1 MSAVRGELPH
11 VMDAAAVEALGNK
24 VFGAANLL
32 SDTARDAADRWLR
45 LPEVFDVSDATI
57 AVTMLDGPMTTAA
70 DFLEAMTKAQ
80 QVLVEFTMTTI
91 PSLTRRRE
99 ELAARILEVNA
110 QREAAQSALE
120 SSDAAYWSAYET
132 DPASETTR
140 RAGEAQTEATDAW
153 RDADSAVGDLEA
165 DIRVFRLDLEAAEDF
180 LASDL
185 KAISGGDDPRGA
197 FGAHLTI
204 SQTFWGESSSAYPGG
219 PSTSTGLADS
229 LRADLSTAVAHAI
242 SWLGTT
248 DADAAKTWME
258 DHPDFASAVAFVDVN
273 RAAALWNRFA
283 NDSVRDDDGAWSDGP
298 LAQIFA
304 VAPSAIGNLNGIPA
318 SAKDEFNRAELER
331 MLAGEL
337 TEEQRGQLEQVR
349 ELLDK
354 GAENP
359 DPPIAL
365 LSLSLETDDAS
376 PRASIGFGDVD
387 NAGQITTLT
396 HGIATDVAQIGEW
409 SDSAINMQDT
419 TEAELAKRGSSA
431 TTAVVL
437 FMDWDSGGPGN
448 VWGIERPD
456 AGAER
461 LAQSL
466 RGYGVTNAG
475 AQLDLG
481 LHSLGTTM
489 GTQMIADNPGL
500 VDNAWLYGSAGVTP
514 ETAADLENQIRRGL
528 LTVHATHATDDIIAD
543 KGRMPASDHPEN
555 PLDIAGVQDFES
567 DGGWVKGYG
576 DGVREWGMR
585 VEGHNSQ
592 ASKEAIYLLDGF
604 ETQQTGGMAPS
615 FIPQWDDEAVGYLDP
630 RSQSFKQ
637 TIVDLAESIVAA
649 DGVRQ

>member
-1 MSAVRGELPH
+1 MSAVRGELPQ
-11 VMDAAAVEALGNK
+11 VLDATAVEALGNK

-32 SDTARDAADRWLR
+32 SETATDAADRWLR

-57 AVTMLDGPMTTAA
+57 ATTMLDGPKTTAT

-99 ELAARILEVNA
+99 DLAARILTVNA

-197 FGAHLTI
+197 WGAHLTI

-229 LRADLSTAVAHAI
+229 LRADLSTAVAKTI
-242 SWLGTT
+242 SWLGST
-248 DADAAKTWME
+248 DPDAAKTWME
-258 DHPDFASAVAFVDVN
+258 DHPDFASAVAFVDVD

-283 NDSVRDDDGAWSDGP
+283 KDSARDGDGAWSDGP

-337 TEEQRGQLEQVR
+337 TEEQRGQLEGLRDQLANADDQETV
-349 ELLDK
+349 
-354 GAENP
+354 P
-359 DPPIAL
+359 VTL

-376 PRASIGFGDVD
+376 PRASLGFGDVD
-387 NAGQITTLT
+387 IADQITTIT
-396 HGIATDVAQIGEW
+396 HGIATDMAQLDEW
-409 SDSAINMQDT
+409 SGTAFAMQKAT
-419 TEAELAKRGSSA
+419 AAELGQRGSSA
-431 TTAVVL
+431 TNAVVL

-448 VWGIERPD
+448 VWGVERPD

-528 LTVHATHATDDIIAD
+528 ITVHATHATDDIIAD

-555 PLDIAGVQDFES
+555 PLDIAGVQDFGS

-576 DGVREWGMR
+576 DGAREWGMR

-592 ASKEAIYLLDGF
+592 ASEEPIYLWEGL
-604 ETQQTGGMAPS
+604 EAEPY
-615 FIPQWDDEAVGYLDP
+615 ILLKWDDEAVGYLDP

-649 DGVRQ
+649 DGVRK

>member
-1 MSAVRGELPH
+1 VMS
-11 VMDAAAVEALGNK
+11 
-24 VFGAANLL
+24 
-32 SDTARDAADRWLR
+32 
-45 LPEVFDVSDATI
+45 
-57 AVTMLDGPMTTAA
+57 
-70 DFLEAMTKAQ
+70 
-80 QVLVEFTMTTI
+80 EFAMTTI
-91 PSLTRRRE
+91 PALQRRRD
-99 ELAARILEVNA
+99 ELEARILAANQEY
-110 QREAAQSALE
+110 EAAQSAIE
-120 SSDAAYWSAYET
+120 STDAAYWRSYET
-132 DPASETTR
+132 DPASESTR
-140 RAGEAQTEATDAW
+140 RAGEAQTDASDAW
-153 RDADSAVGDLEA
+153 RDAQDAIDTLEA
-165 DIRVFRLDLEAAEDF
+165 DIRVFGIDVEAAEDF
-180 LASDL
+180 LVSDL

-197 FGAHLTI
+197 GGAPVNSTQSI
-204 SQTFWGESSSAYPGG
+204 WGGTVSSYPGG
-219 PSTSTGLADS
+219 PRQDLPLADW
-229 LRADLSTAVAHAI
+229 LRGDLSTAVANRIH
-242 SWLGTT
+242 WLGAI

-273 RAAALWNRFA
+273 RAAELWKRFA
-283 NDSVRDDDGAWSDGP
+283 NTSTRGGDGAWSDGP

-331 MLAGEL
+331 MLTGEL
-337 TEEQRGQLEQVR
+337 TEKQRGQLEGLRKV
-349 ELLDK
+349 LDDSAK
-354 GAENP
+354 KPG
-359 DPPIAL
+359 PPVVV
-365 LSLSLETDDAS
+365 LSLSLETDDGS

-387 NAGQITTLT
+387 SADQITTLT
-396 HGIATDVAQIGEW
+396 HGISTDAAQLGEW
-409 SDSAINMQDT
+409 SDSASAMQQQT
-419 TEAELAKRGSSA
+419 AWELQKRGSSA
-431 TTAVVL
+431 TTAVVV

-528 LTVHATHATDDIIAD
+528 INVHATHATDDFIAD
-543 KGRMPASDHPEN
+543 KGRMSASDHPEN
-555 PLDIAGVQDFES
+555 PLGIAGVEDFES

-576 DGVREWGMR
+576 DDGRDWGMR
-585 VEGHNSQ
+585 VEGHSSQ
-592 ASKEAIYLLDGF
+592 ASRDPLYLVDGLKKDSHI
-604 ETQQTGGMAPS
+604 G
-615 FIPQWDDEAVGYLDP
+615 IQWDDEAVGYLDP

-649 DGVRQ
+649 DGVPQ